1 MDKKSEKSENIN
13 ISIEEKVKS
22 SYIFTFCYW
31 IFFLTILYYYNII
44 PFSLIYTVFGAVIFN
59 LIRSILNYKKM
70 HYSKII
76 LPVFIETCVLLV
88 NARKHFYI
96 DHKKLFSVK
105 DIIFNIVLFLLYLGF
120 LYLHNLTF
128 TKVYIEISKKVNN
141 DPNEDIIKYL
151 KNTYPNEFKEI
162 KKRLDNSKEQHFLI
176 EIPNKKRFDETIWN
190 HLNKN
195 LFINLFI

>member
-1 MDKKSEKSENIN
+1 MDKESEKSEN

-44 PFSLIYTVFGAVIFN
+44 PFSLIYTIFGAVIFN
-59 LIRSILNYKKM
+59 LTRSILNYKKT

-76 LPVFIETCVLLV
+76 LVMFLETCVLLV
-88 NARKHFYI
+88 NVRKHFYI

-105 DIIFNIVLFLLYLGF
+105 DIIFNIVLFLLYLGV

-128 TKVYIEISKKVNN
+128 TKVYIEISRKANN
-141 DPNEDIIKYL
+141 DPNEDAIKYL
-151 KNTYPNEFKEI
+151 KKTYPNEFEEI
-162 KKRLDNSKEQHFLI
+162 KKRLDDSKENNILI
-176 EIPNKKRFDETIWN
+176 EVSNKKNIDETIWN

-195 LFINLFI
+195 LFVNLFM

>member
-1 MDKKSEKSENIN
+1 MDKESEKSENIN

-44 PFSLIYTVFGAVIFN
+44 PFSLIYTIFGAVLFN
-59 LIRSILNYKKM
+59 LTRSILNYKKT

-76 LPVFIETCVLLV
+76 LVMFLETCVLLV
-88 NARKHFYI
+88 NVRKHFYI

-141 DPNEDIIKYL
+141 DPNEDAIKYL